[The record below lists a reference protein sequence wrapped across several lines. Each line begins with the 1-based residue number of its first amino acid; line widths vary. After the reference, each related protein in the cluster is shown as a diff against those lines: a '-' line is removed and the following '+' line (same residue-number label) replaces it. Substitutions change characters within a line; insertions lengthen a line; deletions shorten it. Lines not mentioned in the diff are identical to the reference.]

1 MKKKLL
7 VSLLVSLS
15 VVATSV
21 TAFAAVK
28 SNSAVSN
35 TTAVAAEKAEAPK
48 ADNAAAGKV
57 TVAAGQEAD
66 AVKADKK
73 ANDII
78 INALKEAKVPG
89 IYLSKAK
96 NYLKTHPVTDEQAQF
111 IAAKINYI
119 SGLVK
124 QENVTNLTKLS
135 PASKVA
141 VTNAI
146 TEAANEI
153 GLKVSIYNNSR
164 GQKVLAI
171 LDAQGNTLTEVTASD
186 YKLKQL

>member
-21 TAFAAVK
+21 TAFAAV
-28 SNSAVSN
+28 
-35 TTAVAAEKAEAPK
+35 PK
-48 ADNAAAGKV
+48 TDNAAAGKV
-57 TVAAGQEAD
+57 IVAAGKEDD
-66 AVKADKK
+66 AAKADKK

-89 IYLSKAK
+89 VYLSKAK
-96 NYLKTHPVTDEQAQF
+96 NYLKTHSVTDEQAAF
-111 IAAKINYI
+111 AAAKISYI
-119 SGLVK
+119 SDLVK
-124 QENVTNLTKLS
+124 NENVTDLTKLS
-135 PASKVA
+135 PASKIA

>member
-7 VSLLVSLS
+7 VTLLVSLS

-28 SNSAVSN
+28 SNTAVSN
-35 TTAVAAEKAEAPK
+35 TTAVAAEKAKAPK

-57 TVAAGQEAD
+57 TVAAGEEAD
-66 AVKADKK
+66 AAK
-73 ANDII
+73 ANKEAGDII
-78 INALKEAKVPG
+78 INALKEANVPG

-111 IAAKINYI
+111 IADRISYI

-124 QENVTNLTKLS
+124 QEKVTNLTKLS
-135 PASKVA
+135 SGSKIE

-146 TEAANEI
+146 TEAANKI
-153 GLKVSIYNNSR
+153 GLKVSIYKNSR
-164 GQKVLAI
+164 GEKVLAI

-186 YKLKQL
+186 FKLKKV

>member
-48 ADNAAAGKV
+48 TDNAAPVKAV
-57 TVAAGQEAD
+57 VAAGKEVVPA
-66 AVKADKK
+66 KADKE
-73 ANDII
+73 AGDII
-78 INALKEAKVPG
+78 INALKEANVPG
-89 IYLSKAK
+89 AYLSKAV

-124 QENVTNLTKLS
+124 NENVTNLTKLS
-135 PASKVA
+135 PASKIE
-141 VTNAI
+141 VTNAV
-146 TEAANEI
+146 TKAANKI